1 MFSRKTEEI
10 RPIFPRLF
18 PYTLGIFPKWSG
30 MGVGKAGK
38 FGKRPYYCVSL
49 HPEMRRLDGSFRLRV
64 DRKLL
69 SKTLFTLHKC
79 IVNR

>member
-30 MGVGKAGK
+30 MGVGKAGNLETPFLLCIFAPGVEKTGWK
-38 FGKRPYYCVSL
+38 FQAAG
-49 HPEMRRLDGSFRLRV
+49 G
-64 DRKLL
+64 
-69 SKTLFTLHKC
+69 
-79 IVNR
+79 

>member
-1 MFSRKTEEI
+1 MFSHKTEEI

-38 FGKRPYYCVSL
+38 FENAFPIVYLCTGV
-49 HPEMRRLDGSFRLRV
+49 E
-64 DRKLL
+64 
-69 SKTLFTLHKC
+69 KTGWKFQAAGG
-79 IVNR
+79 

>member
-1 MFSRKTEEI
+1 MFFRKTEDI

-38 FGKRPYYCVSL
+38 FGNAFP
-49 HPEMRRLDGSFRLRV
+49 
-64 DRKLL
+64 
-69 SKTLFTLHKC
+69 
-79 IVNR
+79 IVYLCTRS